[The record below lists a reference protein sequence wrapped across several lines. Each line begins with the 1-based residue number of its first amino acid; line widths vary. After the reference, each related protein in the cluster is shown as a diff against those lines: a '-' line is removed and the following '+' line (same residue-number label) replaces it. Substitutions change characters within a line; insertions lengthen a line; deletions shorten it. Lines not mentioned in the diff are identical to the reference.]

1 MPQGIDKRALDAF
14 FKEVEELINLKLNYY
29 PDNKKFPIQIDGQP
43 DGISK
48 IQCNKLLEFIAGQV
62 DLRDNEI
69 AQLTSSKIAGKVIV
83 EITDNC
89 TKKISEV
96 YALSLFYDAPDEDEE
111 N

>member
-14 FKEVEELINLKLNYY
+14 FKEVEEQVKLNLKYH
-29 PDNKKFPIQIDGQP
+29 PENKKFPIQVEGST

-48 IQCNKLLEFIAGQV
+48 IQCNKLLEFIEGQV

-83 EITDNC
+83 EITEKC
-89 TKKISEV
+89 TKKLSEV
-96 YALSLFYDAPDEDEE
+96 YSLSLFYDASDDSDNE
-111 N
+111 